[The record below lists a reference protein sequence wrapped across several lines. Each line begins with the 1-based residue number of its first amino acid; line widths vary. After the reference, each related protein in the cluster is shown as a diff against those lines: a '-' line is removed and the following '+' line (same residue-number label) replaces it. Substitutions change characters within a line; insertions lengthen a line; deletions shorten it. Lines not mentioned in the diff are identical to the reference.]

1 METEFV
7 MRISQRMIQTV
18 AMGGAIAGLALLLG
32 VAQSGGWEN
41 FKLRY
46 FSLTRFLHD
55 QTQELGDLQAR
66 EVQPEIYRRIA
77 LEDLRDGG
85 PPKDGIP
92 SIDTPQFD
100 TAETT
105 PFDLTETVIGLEING
120 EARAYPYGILNW
132 HEIVNDVVDGI
143 PVSVTYCPLCDT
155 YLVVERGET
164 TFGVSGKLFQSCLVM
179 FDRSD
184 DSLFA
189 QPWGIGVVGSQVN
202 HSLER
207 IPAVKTTLGA
217 WLSQY
222 PDSKI
227 LSTDT
232 GYLRDYFRY
241 PYGTYM
247 NDERII
253 FPVRHQERLEE
264 QPKAIVSYIWE
275 ADQATPE
282 NYFSGSS
289 RQFIH
294 DQIRQAGEQMIEFN
308 GRDVRAIWDP
318 QLNAVRIEEINGDP
332 VVSST
337 AFAFVYPAFFED

>member
-1 METEFV
+1 MTA
-7 MRISQRMIQTV
+7 T
-18 AMGGAIAGLALLLG
+18 GGAIAGLALLLW
-32 VAQSGGWEN
+32 VSHSGGWDN

-66 EVQPEIYRRIA
+66 DIQPETYRRIS

-92 SIDTPQFD
+92 SIDTPRFD

-105 PFDLTETVIGLEING
+105 PFELTETVIGLEING

-132 HEIVNDVVDGI
+132 HEIVNDVVGGI

-155 YLVVERGET
+155 YLVAERGET

-202 HSLER
+202 RSLER

-217 WLSQY
+217 WLSQH
-222 PDSKI
+222 PDSEI

-232 GYLRDYFRY
+232 GYGRNYFGY
-241 PYGTYM
+241 PYGSYM
-247 NDERII
+247 TDERII
-253 FPVRHQERLEE
+253 FPVRHQEQLEE
-264 QPKAIVSYIWE
+264 HPKAIVSYIWE

-289 RQFIH
+289 RQFVH
-294 DQIRQAGEQMIEFN
+294 TQIRQTGEEIVEFN
-308 GRDVRAIWDP
+308 ERNVRVSWDP
-318 QLNAVRIEEINGDP
+318 QLDTVLMEEMNGDP
-332 VVSST
+332 IVSST
-337 AFAFVYPAFFED
+337 AFAFVYPAFFDN